1 MAPSKV
7 PSVHKARQALTRL
20 HRLLQGSKGMPKQ
33 ASWIPGA
40 IQGSVERCYSQHSVS
55 TQSTLQSALQSAL
68 ADVYKN
74 IPFCTNQL
82 FLFKILKLYNFY
94 FFKVNQADFRQMVH
108 FYTFQR
114 VLTVVLTVVLTEC

>member
-1 MAPSKV
+1 
-7 PSVHKARQALTRL
+7 
-20 HRLLQGSKGMPKQ
+20 MPKQ

-55 TQSTLQSALQSAL
+55 TQSALQSALQSTL

-82 FLFKILKLYNFY
+82 FLFKKLRLYNSK
-94 FFKVNQADFRQMVH
+94 FFKVNQAEFRQMVLFLH
-108 FYTFQR
+108 FS
-114 VLTVVLTVVLTEC
+114 EC